1 MSKKRK
7 RNVQKRNAG
16 SEGSLPS
23 TSTGVSFLLSQEAYD
38 MLCVT
43 GYTRMDRIPAI
54 VAACRKI
61 AEVIGMMTIHLMEN
75 TKNGDLRLENEL
87 SRKIDIDPCSTMTRS
102 QFIEFVV
109 MTMLLYGKG
118 NAIVR
123 VKTKSGILE
132 DLQPIPSERVNLVP
146 DVTGYKYKVLIDGV
160 EYDSDEVLHFIYNP
174 DRYYPWRGMGVTA
187 SLKDVADTLRQA
199 QATEK
204 GFMES
209 KWKPS
214 VIVKVDGINEQ
225 FANKEGRRKLLDEYV
240 ETYGAGEPW
249 VVPADQI
256 SVEQIRPL
264 SLSDIALKDNVE
276 LDTKKVASL
285 LGVPAFLLGVGQYN
299 QKEWNNFVQ
308 TKIRS
313 VVLYLQQEMTRKLII
328 SPKWYLRFNFLSA
341 MDYDLQTISTVY
353 LAMQDRGD
361 VTGNEV
367 RDRIG
372 MSPKDGLDELKILE
386 NYIPT
391 DMSGNQKKLVQE
403 GEENA

>member
-16 SEGSLPS
+16 SEGNLPS
-23 TSTGVSFLLSQEAYD
+23 VNSGAAFLLSQDAYD

-75 TKNGDLRLENEL
+75 TKNGDVRIENEL
-87 SRKIDIDPCSTMTRS
+87 SRKIDIDPCSTMNRS
-102 QFIEFVV
+102 QFIEDIV
-109 MTMLLYGKG
+109 MTMLLYGRG

-123 VKTKSGILE
+123 VKTRAGILQN
-132 DLQPIPSERVNLVP
+132 LQPIPADRFSLVP
-146 DVTGYKYKVLIDGV
+146 DATGYKYTVLIDGV
-160 EYDSDEVLHFIYNP
+160 EYDPDEVLHFVYNP

-214 VIVKVDGINEQ
+214 IIVKVDGMSER
-225 FANKEGRRKLLDEYV
+225 FATKEGRRKLLNEYV
-240 ETYGAGEPW
+240 ETQGVGEPW
-249 VVPADQI
+249 VIPAEQL
-256 SVEQIRPL
+256 SVEQVRPL
-264 SLSDIALKDNVE
+264 SLADIALKDNVE

-367 RDRIG
+367 RDRVG
-372 MSPKDGLDELKILE
+372 MSPRKGLDELKILE

-391 DMSGNQKKLVQE
+391 DMSGNQKKLIQE